1 MRRALPF
8 ASLEFAGP
16 NFGKVPQQAENLI
29 MGLSWA
35 RKGLPFQPN
44 CTAKQGK
51 KKENWASTGST
62 RELED
67 GRRGESCLCGCA
79 ILPWRPR
86 GQTLPPRRRRRRRH
100 RSGERSSLLGGTSF
114 DHPPKFSRDSQ
125 LYLLRLQRAPSAL
138 IQWTPMPDFV
148 RTSCAALLVSM
159 SGLERFRPSQWRWG
173 DGYKGRFLLGK
184 IPDQASRGHPHTL
197 LGSGVLQKGLWSV
210 AMCVRSSVFRQ
221 KSPYTY
227 GTCLLY
233 FCQYA

>member
-51 KKENWASTGST
+51 KKKRTG
-62 RELED
+62 LAL
-67 GRRGESCLCGCA
+67 GAPGNRRTGGGGSRVCA
-79 ILPWRPR
+79 AVPWRPR

-221 KSPYTY
+221 KSPYSY
-227 GTCLLY
+227 GTCLLH